1 MKRRKNGVVECWSD
15 GRKGSH
21 HSITPSLHRRR
32 SGLTLIEVLLAIAI
46 LGIGLIVLVAAAGKC
61 LSLARKAHNYE
72 TARELLARV
81 QVESPIEAA
90 EEIED
95 VEDSGDFGSEFSGW
109 TWKRELEKVG
119 LEEQGLFKITT
130 TVFWS
135 ENRHESSESLV
146 TLKYDAKAAGK
157 AGGRTR

>member
-1 MKRRKNGVVECWSD
+1 MKTDRHGEMGRWGD
-15 GRKGSH
+15 GEEAFPNSP
-21 HSITPSLHRRR
+21 TPQHPNPR
-32 SGLTLIEVLLAIAI
+32 SGLTLIEVLLAVAI

-81 QVESPIEAA
+81 QVESPVEAA

-95 VEDSGDFGSEFSGW
+95 VADSGDFGSEFPGW
-109 TWKRELEKVG
+109 TWKRELEEVG
-119 LEEQGLFKITT
+119 LEEHGLFQITT

-135 ENRHESSESLV
+135 ENRRESSESLV